1 MTPAPSACIP
11 DGLLA
16 AMPQL
21 REKLHLGVPS
31 SNPALYLGFSVCKST
46 TALGLQAALHLERV
60 QSRSTGKERD
70 TESGNDY
77 FDARYY
83 SSAMG
88 RFMSPDWSA
97 KIAPVPY
104 AKLDNPQTLNLYA
117 YVGNNPLTRVDVTGH
132 YECNGSKEQCG
143 AIKNAL
149 NLIKTADASF
159 KAGSSERGRL
169 DKVLS
174 FYGSEGQKN
183 GVSIGFANLGGS
195 TNAETDSKSFLGTG
209 LFKTTSIT
217 FDLGSMKSNFGNQY
231 ATESAGTVAHEGT
244 HGVDGME
251 VGPPQTKRD
260 FLATEFKAYQSQ
272 ALVAQGLG
280 VNSAYGV
287 WDTGWDPKKASAY
300 SLEAVGVNAKANADA
315 DCAGGACK

>member
-97 KIAPVPY
+97 KEEPVPY
-104 AKLDNPQTLNLYA
+104 AKLDDPQTLNLYS
-117 YVGNNPLTRVDVTGH
+117 YVQNNPLIRIDEDGHDALKIVDTKTGH
-132 YECNGSKEQCG
+132 VTILIPVHMTGRGATKERVHEILQRANHVHSEDPNVNVKVIYTKAPVNGVMNTLDISPSQNAAMCG
-143 AIKNAL
+143 A
-149 NLIKTADASF
+149 
-159 KAGSSERGRL
+159 AGEC
-169 DKVLS
+169 V
-174 FYGSEGQKN
+174 N
-183 GVSIGFANLGGS
+183 HLGGNKGHIDSRNAGDDDAGPHETMHFAGAKDKYVEGVDQNGNRVTPPAPGYDGTDLMSNRPGTNLKPPETQEMQQNPTTKPCTS
-195 TNAETDSKSFLGTG
+195 TNG
-209 LFKTTSIT
+209 
-217 FDLGSMKSNFGNQY
+217 
-231 ATESAGTVAHEGT
+231 
-244 HGVDGME
+244 
-251 VGPPQTKRD
+251 QTKC
-260 FLATEFKAYQSQ
+260 
-272 ALVAQGLG
+272 
-280 VNSAYGV
+280 
-287 WDTGWDPKKASAY
+287 P
-300 SLEAVGVNAKANADA
+300 
-315 DCAGGACK
+315 